1 VMWERLLNTH
11 SNDIMGEMSYVV
23 VVDDRGRILLPADVR
38 KRLGL
43 KRGSKL
49 VLRVLEDDRLEAVP
63 LEKELEKVAEAF
75 RRKFAGW
82 REEDHE
88 ATAALLE
95 MVSGSG
101 GN

>member
-1 VMWERLLNTH
+1 
-11 SNDIMGEMSYVV
+11 MGEMSYVV

-38 KRLGL
+38 KRLRL

-63 LEKELEKVAEAF
+63 LEKELEKVADAF

-88 ATAALLE
+88 ATAALLK

-101 GN
+101 GY